1 LGLWEGYFPY
11 IGGGRM
17 TSAVADGDN
26 RGLQQEQKR
35 GSKSVKKGSFLT
47 TFFIKNVKNGVK
59 MAK

>member
-1 LGLWEGYFPY
+1 
-11 IGGGRM
+11 M
-17 TSAVADGDN
+17 TSAVADGDT

-35 GSKSVKKGSFLT
+35 GSKSVKNGSFLT